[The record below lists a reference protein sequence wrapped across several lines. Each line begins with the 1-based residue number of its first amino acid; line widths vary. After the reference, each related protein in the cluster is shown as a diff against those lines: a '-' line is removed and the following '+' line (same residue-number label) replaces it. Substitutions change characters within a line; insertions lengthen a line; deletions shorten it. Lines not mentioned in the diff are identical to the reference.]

1 MFNSGNATPFSMP
14 VAPIGNMGNCGGM
27 GGWGNDWI
35 ALAIIA
41 MIFGGNGW
49 GGFGNG
55 WGGGLGLGMME
66 MFLPFMFGF
75 GGFGNGW
82 GNNGNS
88 NAIQADIQRGFD
100 NQSVMNKLNGLE
112 QGVCSLGYDNLAQ
125 ISNLGMEVANGFH
138 GVDNAVCTLGYQT
151 QQGFN
156 GTNMAIAQLGY
167 QMQDCCCTT
176 NRNIDSVRFENAQN
190 TCAITNAIHAEG
202 EQTRALITA
211 NTMQDLRDKLAEKD
225 RDVLARDFQLSQISQ
240 TTSIVNQVRPCPQ
253 PAYITCN
260 PWGCNAG
267 YGYGYGNGYG
277 NGCGCG
283 NNGGCGCC

>member
-1 MFNSGNATPFSMP
+1 MFNSGNATPFTMP
-14 VAPIGNMGNCGGM
+14 VAPAYGNMGNCGGM
-27 GGWGNDWI
+27 GGWNSDWI
-35 ALAIIA
+35 ALAILA
-41 MIFGGNGW
+41 LIFGDGWGMGGMGGMGMFLPFMFMNGW
-49 GGFGNG
+49 GGFGGNNCG
-55 WGGGLGLGMME
+55 C
-66 MFLPFMFGF
+66 
-75 GGFGNGW
+75 GNG
-82 GNNGNS
+82 NA
-88 NAIQADIQRGFD
+88 NAIQAEIQRGFD

-125 ISNLGMEVANGFH
+125 ISSLGMAVANGFH
-138 GVDNAVCTLGYQT
+138 GVDNAVCNLGYQT

-156 GTNMAIAQLGY
+156 STNMAIAQLGF
-167 QMQDCCCTT
+167 QNQQCCCEI
-176 NRNIDSVRFENAQN
+176 NRNVDSVRFENAQN

-202 EQTRALITA
+202 EQTRALINA

-240 TTSIVNQVRPCPQ
+240 TASIVNQVRPCPQ

-260 PWGCNAG
+260 PWGCNGG

-283 NNGGCGCC
+283 NNSCCG

>member
-1 MFNSGNATPFSMP
+1 MFSGGNSTPFTMP
-14 VAPIGNMGNCGGM
+14 VTPAYGNGMNGNCG
-27 GGWGNDWI
+27 WNDDWL
-35 ALAIIA
+35 ALIIIA
-41 MIFGGNGW
+41 AMFG
-49 GGFGNG
+49 GGFGGFGGG

-82 GNNGNS
+82 GGNGNS

-100 NQSVMNKLNGLE
+100 NQSVMNKLNGIE
-112 QGVCSLGYDNLAQ
+112 NGICDGFYAVNTSLL
-125 ISNLGMEVANGFH
+125 NGFN
-138 GVDNAVCTLGYQT
+138 GVDNAICSLGYQT

-156 GTNMAIAQLGY
+156 GTNMAIAQLGF
-167 QMQDCCCTT
+167 QNQNCCCEI
-176 NRNIDSVRFENAQN
+176 NRNVDNVRFENAQN

-202 EQTRALITA
+202 EQTRALINA

-267 YGYGYGNGYG
+267 YGYGGYG
-277 NGCGCG
+277 NGNCECSGCYR
-283 NNGGCGCC
+283 

>member
-1 MFNSGNATPFSMP
+1 MFNSNNGTPFSMP
-14 VAPIGNMGNCGGM
+14 VAPLGYGNGMNGNCG
-27 GGWGNDWI
+27 WNDDWL
-35 ALAIIA
+35 ALIIIA
-41 MIFGGNGW
+41 AMFG
-49 GGFGNG
+49 GGFGGFGGGFGGG

-66 MFLPFMFGF
+66 MFLPFMMMGSWN
-75 GGFGNGW
+75 GFGN
-82 GNNGNS
+82 NGTPAS
-88 NAIQADIQRGFD
+88 VGDVQRGFD
-100 NQSVMNKLNGLE
+100 NQSVMNKLNGIE
-112 QGVCSLGYDNLAQ
+112 QGICSLGYDNLAQ
-125 ISNLGMEVANGFH
+125 INGVNTNILQGFN
-138 GVDNAVCTLGYQT
+138 GVDNAICSLGYQT

-156 GTNMAIAQLGY
+156 GTNMAIAQLGF
-167 QMQDCCCTT
+167 QNQQCCCET
-176 NRNIDSVRFENAQN
+176 NRNIDSVRYENAQN

-202 EQTRALITA
+202 EQTRALINA

-277 NGCGCG
+277 NGNCECSGCYR
-283 NNGGCGCC
+283 

>member
-1 MFNSGNATPFSMP
+1 MFNSNNSTPFSMP
-14 VAPIGNMGNCGGM
+14 VAPLGYGNGMNGNCGWNDDWLALIIIAAMFGGGFGF
-27 GGWGNDWI
+27 GGWGG
-35 ALAIIA
+35 A
-41 MIFGGNGW
+41 G
-49 GGFGNG
+49 
-55 WGGGLGLGMME
+55 GLGMME
-66 MFLPFMFGF
+66 MFLPFLMMGGWGNGFGF
-75 GGFGNGW
+75 G
-82 GNNGNS
+82 NNGTPAS
-88 NAIQADIQRGFD
+88 VGDVQRGFD
-100 NQSVMNKLNGLE
+100 NQSVMNKLNGIQ
-112 QGVCSLGYDNLAQ
+112 QGLCDGFYAVNTSLL
-125 ISNLGMEVANGFH
+125 NGFH
-138 GVDNAVCTLGYQT
+138 GVDNAVCSLGYQT

-156 GTNMAIAQLGY
+156 STNMAIAQLGF
-167 QMQDCCCTT
+167 QNQQCCCET
-176 NRNIDSVRFENAQN
+176 NRNIDAVRYENAQN

-202 EQTRALITA
+202 EQTRALINA